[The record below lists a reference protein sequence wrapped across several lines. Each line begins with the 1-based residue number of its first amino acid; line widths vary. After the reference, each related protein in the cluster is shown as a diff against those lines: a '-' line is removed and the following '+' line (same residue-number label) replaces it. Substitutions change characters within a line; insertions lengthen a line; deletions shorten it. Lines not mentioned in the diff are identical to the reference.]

1 VRLDKRAA
9 QGYEHLVVEDLGLAA
24 LGRGD
29 KVLVKNGKD
38 VLADLGELGLDLLTV
53 LLDEGNLLLVALGL
67 LLLLDGGDDS
77 PGCTASTDD
86 VLVGDGKEV
95 SLLNRELLVG
105 GSDVL
110 HVLDHLCIG
119 ISLAHVVNDRS
130 WTYPRS
136 ARPARRAWPG
146 RQNPR
151 NPSLMICDVKSGAK
165 CC

>member
-1 VRLDKRAA
+1 VRLDRRGIQK
-9 QGYEHLVVEDLGLAA
+9 YEHLVVEDLGLAA

-29 KVLVKNGKD
+29 EVLVKNGKD
-38 VLADLGELGLDLLTV
+38 VLANLGELGLDLLTV
-53 LLDEGNLLLVALGL
+53 LLDESDLLLVALGL
-67 LLLLDGGDDS
+67 LLLLDRGDDS
-77 PGCTASTDD
+77 PGCTASTND

-110 HVLDHLCIG
+110 HVLDHLCTG
-119 ISLAHVVNDRS
+119 ISVARAVNNRS
-130 WTYPRS
+130 STYPHS

-151 NPSLMICDVKSGAK
+151 NPSLMICDVKSDAT